1 MFCKAIRIEGILGDG
16 DLTAAVI
23 QKKILA
29 LHEEKMRVML
39 SIDSEG
45 GSVDDAID
53 IVAFCRYFEIP
64 FDTCAAGKVC
74 SAAFLL
80 FCYGERRL
88 ITANAEF
95 LYHKPSQYIHGH
107 EDDWAGIGQCL
118 IFREAAATN
127 LVLRRALEYHDESDT
142 SDTEDIELPIPF
154 LMKAGVVTGSYGG
167 NAFGST
173 QNALSHNLC
182 I

>member
-1 MFCKAIRIEGILGDG
+1 MPCKEIRLEGILGAG

-29 LHEEKMRVML
+29 LHEEKMSVML

-45 GSVDDAID
+45 GSVDDVID

-80 FCYGERRL
+80 FCHGERRL
-88 ITANAEF
+88 STANAEF
-95 LYHKPSQYIHGH
+95 LYHRPSQYIHGH

-118 IFREAAATN
+118 VFRELAATN
-127 LVLRRALEYHDESDT
+127 PVLRRALEYQNGSE
-142 SDTEDIELPIPF
+142 TEDIEFPIPF
-154 LMKAGVVTGSYGG
+154 LLKAGVVTGIIDGY
-167 NAFGST
+167 
-173 QNALSHNLC
+173 
-182 I
+182 